1 MSIQGGTMLPI
12 LKGKKDVAI
21 LFSKELPRYFNKQEI
36 DTILDSVKNDPKKY
50 LLLSLFWQ
58 TGARVSEIL
67 SIKVKDIDFHSRT
80 LRITTLKRKSRPQRI
95 IPIQGSL
102 LGLLGAYI
110 ASNELKRDDFILD
123 ITRQRAFQ
131 IVKETVLKSGFDEER
146 AHPHTFRHS
155 FAVFAVLSGV
165 PILVIKNWLGH
176 SNIQNTL
183 IYMQVLGNDTRRFY
197 EGLNF

>member
-1 MSIQGGTMLPI
+1 MLPAVRN
-12 LKGKKDVAI
+12 KRDVAVV
-21 LFSKELPRYFNKQEI
+21 FTKDLPRYFNKQEI
-36 DTILDSVKNDPKKY
+36 EAILDAVKNEPKKY
-50 LLLSLFWQ
+50 LLISLLWQ

-67 SIKVKDIDFHSRT
+67 NIKVKDIDFHNRS
-80 LRITTLKRKSRPQRI
+80 LRITTLKQKTRLQRV

-110 ASNELKRDDFILD
+110 ASNELKREDFIID

-131 IVKETVLKSGFDEER
+131 IIREAVLKAGFDSER

-183 IYMQVLGNDTRRFY
+183 IYMQVLGNDTRKFY
-197 EGLNF
+197 EELRF

>member
-1 MSIQGGTMLPI
+1 MLP
-12 LKGKKDVAI
+12 AI
-21 LFSKELPRYFNKQEI
+21 RSKKELAVVFSQELPKYFHRDEI
-36 DTILDSVKNDPKKY
+36 NIILDMVKNEPKKY
-50 LLLSLFWQ
+50 LLISLLWQ
-58 TGARVSEIL
+58 TGARVTEIL
-67 SIKVKDIDFHSRT
+67 GIQVKDIDFHNKS
-80 LRITTLKRKSRPQRI
+80 LRITTLKQKKRPQRA
-95 IPIQGSL
+95 IPIQGNL

-110 ASNELKRDDFILD
+110 ASNELKRDDLILD
-123 ITRQRAFQ
+123 ITRQRAHQ
-131 IVKETVLKSGFDEER
+131 IVHETVSKAGLDNER

-183 IYMQVLGNDTRRFY
+183 IYMQVMGSDTRGFY

>member
-1 MSIQGGTMLPI
+1 MVPTVRN
-12 LKGKKDVAI
+12 KKEVAI
-21 LFSKELPRYFNKQEI
+21 VFSQELPKYFHKQEI
-36 DTILDSVKNDPKKY
+36 DIILNEVKDSPKKH
-50 LLLSLFWQ
+50 LLISLLWQ

-67 SIKVKDIDFHSRT
+67 SLKVKDIDFHNKS
-80 LRITTLKRKSRPQRI
+80 LRISTLKRKKRPQRV

-110 ASNELKRDDFILD
+110 ASNELKREDFILN
-123 ITRQRAFQ
+123 ITRQRAHQ
-131 IVKETVLKSGFDEER
+131 IVQGAVLKAQFDAER

-183 IYMQVLGNDTRRFY
+183 IYMQVLGNDTRSFY
-197 EGLNF
+197 DGLSF

>member
-1 MSIQGGTMLPI
+1 M
-12 LKGKKDVAI
+12 
-21 LFSKELPRYFNKQEI
+21 
-36 DTILDSVKNDPKKY
+36 
-50 LLLSLFWQ
+50 
-58 TGARVSEIL
+58 
-67 SIKVKDIDFHSRT
+67 
-80 LRITTLKRKSRPQRI
+80 
-95 IPIQGSL
+95 
-102 LGLLGAYI
+102 
-110 ASNELKRDDFILD
+110 ASNELKRDDSILD

-131 IVKETVLKSGFDEER
+131 IVKETVLKVGYDEER

>member
-1 MSIQGGTMLPI
+1 MVPTVRN
-12 LKGKKDVAI
+12 KKEVAI
-21 LFSKELPRYFNKQEI
+21 AFSQELPKYFHKHEI
-36 DTILDSVKNDPKKY
+36 DAILNAVKDSPKKY
-50 LLLSLFWQ
+50 LLLSLLWQ

-67 SIKVKDIDFHSRT
+67 SLKVKDIDFHNKS
-80 LRITTLKRKSRPQRI
+80 LRISTLKRKKRPQRI
-95 IPIQGSL
+95 IPIQGNL

-110 ASNELKRDDFILD
+110 ASKELKRDDFILS
-123 ITRQRAFQ
+123 ITRQRAHQ
-131 IVKETVLKSGFDEER
+131 IVQEAVLKARLDSER

-183 IYMQVLGNDTRRFY
+183 IYMQVLGNDTRKFY
-197 EGLNF
+197 EELIF

>member
-1 MSIQGGTMLPI
+1 MLPAVRS
-12 LKGKKDVAI
+12 K
-21 LFSKELPRYFNKQEI
+21 KELAVVFSQELPKYFNRDEI
-36 DTILDSVKNDPKKY
+36 GRILDMVKNEPKKY
-50 LLLSLFWQ
+50 LLISLLWQ

-67 SIKVKDIDFHSRT
+67 GIQVKDIDFHNKS
-80 LRITTLKRKSRPQRI
+80 LRITTLKQKRRPQRA
-95 IPIQGSL
+95 IPTQGNL

-110 ASNELKRDDFILD
+110 ASNELKRDDFVLD
-123 ITRQRAFQ
+123 ITRQRAHQ
-131 IVKETVLKSGFDEER
+131 IVREAVSRAGLDDER

-183 IYMQVLGNDTRRFY
+183 IYMQVMGSDTRGFY